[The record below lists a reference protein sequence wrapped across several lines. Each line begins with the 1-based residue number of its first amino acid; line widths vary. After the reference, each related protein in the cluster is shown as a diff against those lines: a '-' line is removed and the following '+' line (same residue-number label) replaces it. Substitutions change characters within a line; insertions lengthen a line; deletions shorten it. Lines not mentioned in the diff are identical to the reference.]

1 VKRDAMLL
9 LAGRAAQAVL
19 TIAAF
24 RLLTAFLSPAEAG
37 GIYLIISVA
46 TFFGMFALNPVFM
59 YLGRKLFVWHD
70 SKSIFEHLLGYN
82 IYSIIV
88 SLSVI
93 PVVLG
98 LWKFF
103 GVGAGLPGLVFALI
117 VACYTY
123 TLNWNQVFIPFL
135 NTLGHKSS
143 FVLLTLVTSGLG
155 LSFSVA
161 AVHFSSPSAV
171 SWMSGQ
177 IAGIGLSAVLGFYV
191 FRQKVPEPQSAA
203 WRSPGY
209 ANRAIFFNVA
219 GFAGPLA
226 GAAFF
231 MWAQAQSYRVVVEK
245 ISGPEFLGY
254 LAVGFSI
261 ATSVAGILES
271 LVQQLYLPV
280 FYRQISGADKDARS
294 AALSELAAKTIPA
307 YLIYLFFLVGTS
319 EYLASFL
326 VAEKYRG
333 VFVYARYGAFIEFFR
348 MTANILASAAHSEM
362 RTGVLIKPYLFGGI
376 SAVAGVYLAALSPEP
391 SVFIPLALA
400 ASGLVTVSVMW
411 YSMNS
416 MVPLHLRFKPLLRY
430 PLLSALFLPLVFVHA
445 RGFLPSLCL
454 LFISGAYFS
463 FLQYK
468 AAGKWLGGLKFSSG
482 AERGAL

>member
-1 VKRDAMLL
+1 MKRDAILL
-9 LAGRAAQAVL
+9 VAGRAAQAVL
-19 TIAAF
+19 TLAAF

-37 GIYLIISVA
+37 GVYLILSVA
-46 TFFGMFALNPVFM
+46 AFFGMFALNPVFM

-70 SKSIFEHLLGYN
+70 SGSVSEHLFGYN
-82 IYSIIV
+82 LYSVAV
-88 SLSVI
+88 SLSAL
-93 PVVLG
+93 PVVFW
-98 LWKFF
+98 LWKLF
-103 GVGAGLPGLVFALI
+103 GVGAGLPGLVFALA

-123 TLNWNQVFIPFL
+123 ALNWNQVFLPFL

-143 FVLLTLVTSGLG
+143 FVLLTLAASGLG
-155 LSFSVA
+155 LFFSVA
-161 AVHFSSPSAV
+161 AVHFNAPSALW
-171 SWMSGQ
+171 WMSGQ
-177 IAGIGLSAVLGFYV
+177 IAGIGLSAILGFYV
-191 FRQKVPEPQSAA
+191 FRKKAPEPPGAA
-203 WRSPGY
+203 ARSLAY
-209 ANRAIFFNVA
+209 ANKSVLLNVA

-231 MWAQAQSYRVVVEK
+231 IWAQAQAYRIVVEK

-280 FYRQISGADKDARS
+280 FYRQITGADREARG
-294 AALSELAAKTIPA
+294 AALAELAAKTIPV

-333 VFVYARYGAFIEFFR
+333 VFVYARYGALIEFFR

-362 RTGVLIKPYLFGGI
+362 RTGALIKPYFFGGV
-376 SAVAGVYLAALSPEP
+376 SAVAGVCLAALSPAP
-391 SVFIPLALA
+391 SVLIPLALA
-400 ASGLVTVSVMW
+400 ASGLVTVGIMW
-411 YSMNS
+411 TSMNS
-416 MVPLHLRFKPLLRY
+416 LVPLDLRPEPLLRY
-430 PLLSALFLPLVFVHA
+430 SLLSAPFLSLVFVRA
-445 RGFLPSLCL
+445 GGFLPSLCL
-454 LFISGAYFS
+454 LLISGAYFS

-468 AAGKWLGGLKFSSG
+468 VAGKWLGGLKISPG
-482 AERGAL
+482 AEKGSL